1 MIFKENTTWLG
12 CIKKIQQSIF
22 LFALVLK
29 ESDNLGD
36 FEHVLFLTHEDIQT
50 H

>member
-1 MIFKENTTWLG
+1 MFKQNTTWLG
-12 CIKKIQQSIF
+12 YIKEIQQSIF

-36 FEHVLFLTHEDIQT
+36 FEHVVFLTHEDIQT
-50 H
+50 Y